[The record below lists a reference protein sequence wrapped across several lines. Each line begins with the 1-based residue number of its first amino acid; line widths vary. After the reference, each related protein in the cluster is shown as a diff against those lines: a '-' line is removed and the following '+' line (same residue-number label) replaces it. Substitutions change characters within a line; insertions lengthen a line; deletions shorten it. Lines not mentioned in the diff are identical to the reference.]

1 MAHKKKSSEPQESGR
16 FAYEG
21 LDRLLHERA
30 RLGILTTLATRPE
43 GLLFTDLKEMCAL
56 TDGNLSRHL
65 QVLHEAGLIEV
76 WKRFESRRPQ
86 TLCRLSKD
94 GRERFL
100 AYLEVLEEVVND
112 AAATRAALKK
122 HARRRAGQALEPS
135 GGWVPA

>member
-1 MAHKKKSSEPQESGR
+1 MTHKRKSSETSQESGR

-30 RLGILTTLATRPE
+30 RLGILTTLATRPD

-122 HARRRAGQALEPS
+122 HARRPGRLEPS